1 MAVRK
6 QTVSFTDAAFAFARD
21 LVEQGDYPNVSAAV
35 SGELAVARRIREA
48 EKAMLQVELE
58 RRLALPVE
66 SWDQVDSPEEITAG
80 ARRYLDSLDIPE
92 G

>member
-1 MAVRK
+1 MTVHK

-35 SGELAVARRIREA
+35 SGELAVARRVREA

-58 RRLALPVE
+58 RRIALPADKWVR
-66 SWDQVDSPEEITAG
+66 VDSVEDITAG
-80 ARRYLDSLDIPE
+80 ARHHLDSLDLPE
-92 G
+92 